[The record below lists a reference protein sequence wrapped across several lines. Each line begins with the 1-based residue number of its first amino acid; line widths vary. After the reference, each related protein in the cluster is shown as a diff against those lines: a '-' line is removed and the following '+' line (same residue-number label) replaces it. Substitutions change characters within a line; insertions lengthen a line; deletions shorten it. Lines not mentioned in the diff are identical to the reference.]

1 MFTIDLLKDRGVPI
15 KSKPGGTFLVA
26 VSFIVPV
33 AMAAVVLGNYLHD
46 RILIVHNRNATAK
59 LEYEIE
65 DLTSQLELRKLSIQ
79 QRDKINSC
87 YNELAGFLRQYIQW
101 TGVLRLL
108 VENIHEKMA
117 LEKLEAMTAEKSVD
131 VAIKSTAAQ
140 TKKDSS
146 GKVSLSEIGDMSK
159 SSVKKTKK
167 ILKIER
173 SLRVGLSVKLQDDI
187 DGDDLLRNLIFE
199 LENSNLPRGKIGE
212 ANPGPSGTIDDIV
225 NYSIT
230 CLFATNES

>member
-1 MFTIDLLKDRGVPI
+1 MFTIDLLKDHGVPI

-33 AMAAVVLGNYLHD
+33 ALTAVVLGNYLHD

-59 LEYEIE
+59 IEKEIE
-65 DLTSQLELRKLSIQ
+65 DLTSQLELRKSSIE
-79 QRDKINSC
+79 QRDKINGC
-87 YNELAGFLRQYIQW
+87 HNELADILRQYIQW
-101 TGVLRLL
+101 TGVLKLL

-117 LEKLEAMTAEKSVD
+117 LEKLEAMAVEKPVE
-131 VAIKSTAAQ
+131 VPIKSTAAQ

-146 GKVSLSEIGDMSK
+146 GKVSLSEIEDMSK
-159 SSVKKTKK
+159 SPVKKTKK

-212 ANPGPSGTIDDIV
+212 ANPGPSGTTDDIV

-230 CLFATNES
+230 CLFETNES

>member
-1 MFTIDLLKDRGVPI
+1 MFTIDLLKDHGVPI

-46 RILIVHNRNATAK
+46 RILIVHNRNATAR
-59 LEYEIE
+59 LEDEIE
-65 DLTSQLELRKLSIQ
+65 DLTSQLELRKSSIE

-87 YNELAGFLRQYIQW
+87 HNELADILRKYIQW

-117 LEKLEAMTAEKSVD
+117 LEKLEAMVGEKTVD
-131 VAIKSTAAQ
+131 VPIKSTEAQ

-146 GKVSLSEIGDMSK
+146 GKVSLSEIEDMSK

-173 SLRVGLSVKLQDDI
+173 SLRVGLSVKLQDDV
-187 DGDDLLRNLIFE
+187 DGDDLLRNLISE

-212 ANPGPSGTIDDIV
+212 ANPGPSGTTDDIV

-230 CLFATNES
+230 CLFKTDES

>member
-1 MFTIDLLKDRGVPI
+1 MFTIDLLKDHGVPI

-33 AMAAVVLGNYLHD
+33 ALTAVVLGNYLHD
-46 RILIVHNRNATAK
+46 RIHIVHNRNATAK
-59 LEYEIE
+59 IEKEIE
-65 DLTSQLELRKLSIQ
+65 DLTSQLELRKSSIE
-79 QRDKINSC
+79 QRDKINGC
-87 YNELAGFLRQYIQW
+87 HNELADILRQYIQW
-101 TGVLRLL
+101 TGVLKLL

-117 LEKLEAMTAEKSVD
+117 LEKLEAMAVEKPVE
-131 VAIKSTAAQ
+131 VPIKSTAAQ

-146 GKVSLSEIGDMSK
+146 GKVSLSEIEDMSK
-159 SSVKKTKK
+159 SPVKKTKK

-212 ANPGPSGTIDDIV
+212 ANPGPSGTTDDIV

-230 CLFATNES
+230 CLFETNES